1 MSGHFTPNIQIEIIW
16 IGGKVKKID
25 KGPFYASIRV
35 GALPILTSLA
45 EFIKGQ
51 TLNMPTSQQA
61 TSKRTR
67 TSQECIPQRKG
78 RSLPWSHGGKVYVF
92 RLDEEYNSL
101 MKEPW
106 SNTAPSSS
114 HEKSRSCSAISL
126 VPPASPSFAP
136 IHSNKH
142 SSQIPVQESSFVEA
156 TDCYSTLPS
165 KPWVPIGFVKSST
178 AGILEV

>member
-1 MSGHFTPNIQIEIIW
+1 MSGHFTPNIQIEIIL

-106 SNTAPSSS
+106 SNTAPSSAT
-114 HEKSRSCSAISL
+114 RNQGVAQ
-126 VPPASPSFAP
+126 PSPSFLQRLH
-136 IHSNKH
+136 HSRRFTPTSTLHRFRFRKAH
-142 SSQIPVQESSFVEA
+142 SSRLPTA
-156 TDCYSTLPS
+156 TAHFHRNRGSR
-165 KPWVPIGFVKSST
+165 
-178 AGILEV
+178 